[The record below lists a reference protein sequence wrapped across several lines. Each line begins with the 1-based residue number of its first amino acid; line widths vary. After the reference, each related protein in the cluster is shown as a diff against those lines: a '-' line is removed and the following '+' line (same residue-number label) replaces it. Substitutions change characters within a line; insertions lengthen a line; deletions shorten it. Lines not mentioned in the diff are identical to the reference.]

1 MTAEQDIKWLMAW
14 RRTNRL
20 KYPRMAKIA
29 RRYLSVPAS
38 EVGVEWLFS
47 RGRNL
52 LGLRRYAL
60 QPATIRM
67 LKVLKA
73 FQCNKH
79 WLVIPDLREEAVDPD
94 IDIEVE
100 LISK

>member
-1 MTAEQDIKWLMAW
+1 MAHGVAENESIEVSTNGQD
-14 RRTNRL
+14 
-20 KYPRMAKIA
+20 
-29 RRYLSVPAS
+29 RYLSVPAS

-67 LKVLKA
+67 LKVLLSNA
-73 FQCNKH
+73 TS
-79 WLVIPDLREEAVDPD
+79 IG
-94 IDIEVE
+94 
-100 LISK
+100 